1 MHLRSDVSTSRWDE
15 HEKYSKASG
24 FPLHWWVKKWFHRVS
39 QFMDNM
45 ITSPQ
50 YVLCGFM
57 PGNPRANHQLT
68 GPRNHFRSWQPAVPF
83 TTPFSRSKQVVWT
96 GPVLK
101 WGRQA
106 WPLRQVIKCYKY
118 HCHWNYFDPTSL
130 LFQGPTFKACQGIFF
145 GIEWSQIRKISY
157 KTAMVEN

>member
-1 MHLRSDVSTSRWDE
+1 VHLRSDVSTSRWDE
-15 HEKYSKASG
+15 HEKCSKASG

-45 ITSPQ
+45 TTNPQ

-83 TTPFSRSKQVVWT
+83 TTPFSRSKQVVSGQIMEWVNVRKQ
-96 GPVLK
+96 G
-101 WGRQA
+101 
-106 WPLRQVIKCYKY
+106 
-118 HCHWNYFDPTSL
+118 YFDIYSCPNLSHHSSDSQRG
-130 LFQGPTFKACQGIFF
+130 LFWIHMLKCLYAKRWHGNPHQEDQ
-145 GIEWSQIRKISY
+145 
-157 KTAMVEN
+157 